1 MGAPLCFGM
10 EEEQLLDL
18 LRPLRDCEAETREF
32 RFSKGYAKVAPS
44 QADAFRTVFGE
55 ADRMLYAEKNTAR
68 SALK

>member
-10 EEEQLLDL
+10 EEEQFLDL
-18 LRPLRDCEAETREF
+18 LRQLRDCEAETREF

-44 QADAFRTVFGE
+44 QADALRTVFGE

>member
-18 LRPLRDCEAETREF
+18 LRQLRDCEAETREF
-32 RFSKGYAKVAPS
+32 RFSKGDAKVAPS
-44 QADAFRTVFGE
+44 QAHAFRTVFGE

>member
-32 RFSKGYAKVAPS
+32 RFSKGYAKVAPGR
-44 QADAFRTVFGE
+44 ADAFRTAFGE
-55 ADRMLYAEKNTAR
+55 ADRMPYAEKNTGK